1 MTKLMMASSDP
12 DQHPAMPF
20 QNRNDILALH
30 IPILHW
36 IIHIIHTVNG
46 YRITIAH
53 NKNGSSQRIF
63 RLESGTKRNVGK
75 ENALQFIASGLVKR
89 GRPGKLAPPGYR

>member
-1 MTKLMMASSDP
+1 MTKLMMASSDS

-20 QNRNDILALH
+20 QNCNDILALH

-36 IIHIIHTVNG
+36 IIHIIHTFNG
-46 YRITIAH
+46 NRITIAQD
-53 NKNGSSQRIF
+53 KIVVCRRISK
-63 RLESGTKRNVGK
+63 LESNTKRNVRK

-89 GRPGKLAPPGYR
+89 DNRCGIFWL